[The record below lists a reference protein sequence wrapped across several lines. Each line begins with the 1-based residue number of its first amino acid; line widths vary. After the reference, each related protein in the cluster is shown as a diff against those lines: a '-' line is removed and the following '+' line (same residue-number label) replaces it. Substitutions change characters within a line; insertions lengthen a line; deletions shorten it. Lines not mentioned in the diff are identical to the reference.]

1 MIKSAADSRKDGADG
16 FCFFASNCILSTLWF
31 LKEKFF
37 CINFAQKKKKKPPE
51 DGLNQRVESVGDL
64 SALINLRGVGSG
76 FYLMLL
82 GAAERGNQTA
92 ADA

>member
-1 MIKSAADSRKDGADG
+1 MSADG
-16 FCFFASNCILSTLWF
+16 FCFFASNCILSFLWL

-37 CINFAQKKKKKPPE
+37 RINFAQKMKKPPE
-51 DGLNQRVESVGDL
+51 DRLNQTVESVGDL

-82 GAAERGNQTA
+82 GAFERGNQTA